1 MAVILSDQLAVILQG
16 IECQDRERMGRQAL
30 LTFSLITTLN
40 MRSCSLQGLNKSL
53 WSELLLDE
61 G

>member
-16 IECQDRERMGRQAL
+16 VECQDSERMGSQAL
-30 LTFSLITTLN
+30 LTFSLITTLPT
-40 MRSCSLQGLNKSL
+40 RSYSLQGLNKSL
-53 WSELLLDE
+53 WREVFLDE

>member
-16 IECQDRERMGRQAL
+16 VECQDSERMGSQAL
-30 LTFSLITTLN
+30 LTFSLITTLPT
-40 MRSCSLQGLNKSL
+40 RSCSLQGLNKSL
-53 WSELLLDE
+53 WREVFLDE